1 MLMLQP
7 GSQEVLKSKLNN
19 QQLLQCNSLISNS
32 NMETIIKIKLTNKQ
46 GINNQE
52 TTTLGTKVNSHNKAF
67 ITTNKV
73 LFQLNNTILSS
84 HNHNQLDNNNSM
96 PLLTAVLISNK
107 MEFKMQVCIM
117 VVDQLT
123 INQTKLPEDTTN
135 KDKDTTVLEVIMQ
148 NTKRK
153 STILKEINGMN
164 GNQTLQLLLDKNIK
178 IERFQIQIRAHLKC
192 Q

>member
-1 MLMLQP
+1 MLQP

-32 NMETIIKIKLTNKQ
+32 NMETIIQIKLTNKQ

-178 IERFQIQIRAHLKC
+178 IERFQI
-192 Q
+192 